1 MFYFFHILPP
11 EQSSLTTKQSFW
23 NNFCWTQYQ
32 AEMVL
37 WIFNCRTVLWGRV
50 DVFLYTYKSI
60 PEKYIP
66 VLKNKFSF
74 PYSLSLIK
82 SFSRSPIPSF
92 PSLYAIVDWKKNPWN
107 VGPQPLPS
115 FHIHQSAQYISH
127 AGLNLSAPPH
137 LSSITNGYTSAPRI
151 LSCSLFKEHT

>member
-92 PSLYAIVDWKKNPWN
+92 PSLYAIVDWKKT
-107 VGPQPLPS
+107 LEMLD
-115 FHIHQSAQYISH
+115 
-127 AGLNLSAPPH
+127 LNLCPAFTFISQLSISVMLVLIFQHHPISAP
-137 LSSITNGYTSAPRI
+137 
-151 LSCSLFKEHT
+151 